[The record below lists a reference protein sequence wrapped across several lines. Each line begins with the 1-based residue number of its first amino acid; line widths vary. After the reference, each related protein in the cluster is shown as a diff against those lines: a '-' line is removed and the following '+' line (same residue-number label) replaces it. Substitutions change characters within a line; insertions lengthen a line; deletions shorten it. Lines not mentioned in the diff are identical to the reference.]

1 MTIEKYRDLALR
13 TKKENMEVNDIE
25 LGLIG
30 EFGELVDIIKKIKYH
45 NHSVSDMKDKLKK
58 EIGDFLWYFVVYC
71 DVYGYKYNVID
82 RQEDSVMFNIK
93 YIFHNLDKLLLSPFS
108 EICDINGVYSSILQI
123 IDYYGL
129 SLTEILEE
137 NIQKLQKRYPDKY
150 SDYNSINRSE

>member
-13 TKKENMEVNDIE
+13 TKKENMEVDDIE

-45 NHSVSDMKDKLKK
+45 NHSVSDMKDKLQE

-71 DVYGYKYNVID
+71 DVCGYKYNVID

-108 EICDINGVYSSILQI
+108 EIWDINGVYSSIIQI
-123 IDYYGL
+123 IDHYSL
-129 SLTEILEE
+129 SLNNILEE